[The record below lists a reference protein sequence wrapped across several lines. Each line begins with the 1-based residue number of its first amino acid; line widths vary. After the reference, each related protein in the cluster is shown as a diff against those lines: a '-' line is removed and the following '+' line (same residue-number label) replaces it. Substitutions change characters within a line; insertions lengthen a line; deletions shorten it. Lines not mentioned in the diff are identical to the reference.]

1 MRIHEFAGLASGKCR
16 KSRTFGTCP
25 CTRKRREKMKFLK
38 IFVLMMVLQGLFT
51 TCGFGEIY
59 CKIKGRVIDGDTGEG
74 IPDVNVNLHRFLHD
88 SPREYFVL
96 TDDKGNFTFSNL
108 RAGNYCLN
116 YFPLYPYACIPA
128 EKANCVSYDRA
139 FQVNEGEIKNVIQPL
154 EKGGEIIFNYHS
166 PYANIDEEYTKNSGY
181 IHIVVNDKL
190 FEASLVTRFVNPKF
204 IGSKECIKVT
214 GLAAGQYIISRS
226 YEKLPE
232 YYSENNVD
240 FVGVIKRFT
249 LEKLEQKKLDV
260 EYNSKSK
267 IIINLKGQDNMTFV
281 EGGMKIFKRIMIDD
295 TEVYHAVWLKRLK
308 PNAIVNPIIIAP
320 GEYVISF
327 DYGNLKNKDGNE
339 VKFDSNDFLVNIKEN
354 QTNEM
359 NCLILVNGRKLFDSG
374 IFIH

>member
-1 MRIHEFAGLASGKCR
+1 
-16 KSRTFGTCP
+16 
-25 CTRKRREKMKFLK
+25 MKFLK
-38 IFVLMMVLQGLFT
+38 IFVIIVILQGLFT

-96 TDDKGNFTFSNL
+96 TDEKGNFTFSNL
-108 RAGNYCLN
+108 RAGEYCLN

-154 EKGGEIIFNYHS
+154 EKGGEIIQNFNS
-166 PYANIDEEYTKNSGY
+166 TIADMDKEYFVNSYY
-181 IHIVVNDKL
+181 IHLIVNGKL
-190 FEASLVTRFVNPKF
+190 FEANKIALRDHPKF
-204 IGSKECIKVT
+204 TRSTEGIKYT
-214 GLAAGQYIISRS
+214 GMAVGEYILSRS

-240 FVGVIKRFT
+240 FAGVIKCFT
-249 LEKLEQKKLDV
+249 LEKLEQKKIDV

-295 TEVYHAVWLKRLK
+295 TEVYHAVWLKRLD
-308 PNAIVNPIIIAP
+308 PNAIVNPIIIEP

-339 VKFDSNDFLVNIKEN
+339 VKFDSNDFLLNVKEN
-354 QTNEM
+354 ETKEITCM
-359 NCLILVNGRKLFDSG
+359 ILVNGRKLFDSG
-374 IFIH
+374 IWIY